1 MVIILESLQNLG
13 VDILNF
19 ININLHNPVMDKL
32 MVTITSLGNG
42 GLIWIIISIIL
53 MSTPKYRKVGIMS
66 ICALIL
72 TTIIG
77 EGILKHLLKRP
88 RPFTSLSDIELLILA
103 PTSYSFPSG
112 HTGSS
117 FAVAGVIGSQIKKS
131 RFYVFTLAILI
142 AFSRMYLYVHYPGD
156 VIGGIILGLF
166 SSQIVL
172 YIFKTGKKAYVKK

>member
-1 MVIILESLQNLG
+1 MFEILQNYG
-13 VDILNF
+13 VEILDF
-19 ININLHNPVMDKL
+19 INNNLHNPIMDKV
-32 MVTITSLGNG
+32 MVAITSLGNG
-42 GLIWIIISIIL
+42 GLIWILISLAL
-53 MSTPKYRKVGIMS
+53 MITPKYRKVGIMA

-77 EGILKHLLKRP
+77 EGILKHLVRRP
-88 RPFTSLSDIELLILA
+88 RPFTSLSDIELLITA

-117 FAVAGVIGSQIKKS
+117 FAVAGVIGSRIKKL
-131 RFYVFTLAILI
+131 RFYVFPLAILI

-166 SSQIVL
+166 SSQVVL